1 MQIFNS
7 LLAETTDQVAKKQE
21 EIAVFFIWLGG
32 FNFLFS
38 LLIAIAVVL
47 VFVFLRQK
55 RIAQNQVN
63 LANMMQELVDKE

>member
-7 LLAETTDQVAKKQE
+7 LLAEAADSVAKNYEQ
-21 EIAVFFIWLGG
+21 IADIFMWLGG

-38 LLIAIAVVL
+38 LLIAIAVVV

-63 LANMMQELVDKE
+63 LANMMQELIDKE